1 VIVPEQVAKG
11 WALKLLWLLLLPA
24 AGVAL
29 YLGYAHIRL
38 AHGSGS
44 FESLCAVSELLNC
57 DAVNTSRY
65 SEFFGIPTSFFA
77 LPVYLAMLML
87 VDRGL
92 QDSPQGRSARRGLFS
107 LALMNVG
114 VSAYLAWESAMILQ
128 AWCMFCVSLYV
139 VHVLVL
145 FLVMIPLGARI
156 PGLPAGRDLAL
167 VLASGLATFGALAL
181 GALFMGAQ
189 LDEVAIQELGLATR
203 SSSTLITEQRA
214 GGKVKLPDAVAE
226 ISVAAHNPSVG
237 PEDAAVTLVEF
248 ADFECGHC
256 RKLRSTLA
264 LLKDKYKDRV
274 RFVFKHYPMD
284 RECNPNMKRT
294 HHRFACEA
302 AVASQCAERQG
313 SFWPF
318 HDLLFK
324 NQKAMEPED
333 LVRYAEILEM
343 DIPAFSLCLNDDS
356 VKQEVLADISMGGE
370 LELSGTP
377 RTYVNGRQFRG
388 AVSRAILDA
397 AIRVE
402 LGEVQVDAEGKVETR
417 QEFAVGE
424 PLAAGPVDMAQINV
438 GGLSFWIDRVEASL
452 AAGGRAL
459 SQAGVEPASANWFE
473 AVKACEAADKRI
485 CSQEEWLAACV
496 GSRPEDMDGDGS
508 FVGETLEGRLYPYG
522 DHYMRGVCWDA
533 GDSEKNKPLA
543 TGRRGACRSPE
554 GVYDLTGNIQ
564 EWAGTTSEQAVLLGG
579 GWFAR
584 DKSSCGMAGT
594 RFGPGYENR
603 NTGFRCCAD
612 AAPGT
617 VAAAESL
624 APKTHGVQVGEELPI
639 FDGEDLGG
647 IGVSTE
653 HIMGKVGLIN
663 FWASWC
669 APCQR
674 ELPFLARMQEEY
686 GPKGFQVISVNVD
699 RIPDKARPWI
709 ARFDLPFPVMMDP
722 DAEVMGLFDVMAMPT
737 SVLVDMDGKV
747 LEVHTGFSDA
757 WAKSLRIRLAE
768 MLE

>member
-1 VIVPEQVAKG
+1 MPEQVAKG

-24 AGVAL
+24 IGVSL
-29 YLGYAHIRL
+29 YLGYAHLRL

-44 FESLCAVSELLNC
+44 FESLCAVSDLLNC

-65 SEFFGIPTSFFA
+65 SEFFGVPTSFFA
-77 LPVYLAMLML
+77 VPVYLAMLML
-87 VDRGL
+87 VGHGL
-92 QDSPQGRSARRGLFS
+92 QDTSQGRSARRGLFS

-114 VSAYLAWESAMILQ
+114 VSAFLAWESAMVLQ
-128 AWCMFCVSLYV
+128 AWCLFCVSLYG
-139 VHVLVL
+139 VHVLSL
-145 FLVMIPLGARI
+145 FLVMIPLGARV
-156 PGLPAGRDLAL
+156 PGLPEGRDLAK
-167 VLASGLATFGALAL
+167 VLASGLVVLGFLAL
-181 GALFMGAQ
+181 GSLFVGAQ
-189 LDEVAIQELGLATR
+189 MDEVAIRELGLSEGGATA
-203 SSSTLITEQRA
+203 LVTEQRA
-214 GGKVKLPDAVAE
+214 GGKVKLPEAAVE
-226 ISVAAHNPSVG
+226 VTVAPHSPAVG
-237 PEDAAVTLVEF
+237 PEDAAVTVVEF

-264 LLKDKYKDRV
+264 PLKDKYRDRV

-294 HHRFACEA
+294 HHRYACEA
-302 AVASQCAERQG
+302 AVASQCAGRQEA
-313 SFWPF
+313 FWPY

-333 LVRYAEILEM
+333 LVHYAEILDL
-343 DIPAFSLCLNDDS
+343 DIPAFSHCLNDNT
-356 VKQEVLADISMGGE
+356 VKREVGEDISMGGE

-417 QEFAVGE
+417 QEFAIGE
-424 PLAAGPVDMAQINV
+424 PLALGLVDMAEINV

-452 AAGGRAL
+452 SSGGAAL
-459 SQAGVEPASANWFE
+459 SQAGAEPASASWFE
-473 AVKACEAADKRI
+473 ASKACEAAGKRI

-496 GSRPEDMDGDGS
+496 GSRPEDLDGDGS
-508 FVGETLEGRLYPYG
+508 VVGETLQGRLYPYG

-533 GDSEKNKPLA
+533 GDSKKNKPLG

-564 EWAGTTSEQAVLLGG
+564 EWVGVTPEKAVLLGG
-579 GWFAR
+579 GWYAQ
-584 DKSSCGMAGT
+584 DKSSCGAAGT

-603 NTGFRCCAD
+603 STGFRCCAD
-612 AAPGT
+612 APPG
-617 VAAAESL
+617 AAAATQKAAQE
-624 APKTHGVQVGEELPI
+624 THGVQVGEALPP
-639 FDGEDLGG
+639 FSGEDLGG

-653 HIMGKVGLIN
+653 HLAGKVGLIN

-686 GPKGFQVISVNVD
+686 GPNGFQVISVNVD

-709 ARFDLPFPVMMDP
+709 ARFNLPFPVMIDP
-722 DAEVMGLFDVMAMPT
+722 NSEVMGLFDVMAMPT
-737 SVLVDMDGKV
+737 SVLVDMDGNV

-757 WAKSLRIRLAE
+757 WGKSLRNRLNDL
-768 MLE
+768 LE